1 MPDTYSTK
9 QAMADALKELLAAR
23 PFSKVSVSELC
34 EACGMNRK
42 SFYYHFQ
49 DKYALLNWIFYNEY
63 VSRLRKDADTVSD
76 WGMLNDLC
84 RYIYDNRQF
93 YRRAFEVEGQNSF
106 TDYFREVIGSILTN
120 DMARIF
126 GQTEHV
132 DFFTNFYLYAF
143 VCSIR
148 RWLQS
153 SEVMPADTFSGLL
166 KQCVAGVS
174 DYVQKKYREDA
185 L

>member
-84 RYIYDNRQF
+84 RYIYDNR
-93 YRRAFEVEGQNSF
+93 
-106 TDYFREVIGSILTN
+106 
-120 DMARIF
+120 
-126 GQTEHV
+126 
-132 DFFTNFYLYAF
+132 
-143 VCSIR
+143 
-148 RWLQS
+148 
-153 SEVMPADTFSGLL
+153 
-166 KQCVAGVS
+166 
-174 DYVQKKYREDA
+174 
-185 L
+185 

>member
-84 RYIYDNRQF
+84 LYIYDNRQF

-132 DFFTNFYLYAF
+132 DFFTNFYLDAF

-185 L
+185 F